1 MNPSIVISENYK
13 GRKNKGYQNKSHE
26 EYWNDQE
33 KETTAKVYDL
43 NSDDKINGDFGTI
56 DHENDINNDNK
67 EHIPRA
73 KVRPINNNNNNKPS
87 PPTVKE
93 TSLKTTQDKETN
105 KEDKDD
111 TMGTSYNKEEDKYEG
126 MTLDSK
132 P

>member
-1 MNPSIVISENYK
+1 MTPSIVISENYK

-67 EHIPRA
+67 EHINKA
-73 KVRPINNNNNNKPS
+73 KVQTIKNSRKNKPS
-87 PPTVKE
+87 FLTVKKS
-93 TSLKTTQDKETN
+93 SLK
-105 KEDKDD
+105 
-111 TMGTSYNKEEDKYEG
+111 
-126 MTLDSK
+126 
-132 P
+132 